1 MPRKVRIPA
10 SKDESRQA
18 QQRSRARHR
27 DYVAGLEM
35 RITEYERQGVHA
47 TLEMQR
53 AARQVAAT
61 NERLLALLALRGV
74 SQQEIRAFLAE
85 PISHVPDSVPDVDA
99 DAAGATP
106 RIHGAAATM
115 EDSGSGSTCHR
126 ASQDTRRGEDSGSRP
141 ADLLHRRHAQNVCT
155 PLSQQDSPLGQVSGR
170 TASALSTEVTSCET
184 AATIILN
191 LRGDAEGLSEARQ
204 ALGCSGNMPCSVK
217 NTHLFQLM
225 SEIP

>member
-18 QQRSRARHR
+18 QQRCRARHR

-35 RITEYERQGVHA
+35 RIAEYERRGVHA

-53 AARQVAAT
+53 AARQAAAT
-61 NERLLALLALRGV
+61 NERLLALLAFRGV
-74 SQQEIRAFLAE
+74 SQQEVEAFLAE
-85 PISHVPDSVPDVDA
+85 PISHVPDSVPGGNPA
-99 DAAGATP
+99 AAGAAP
-106 RIHGAAATM
+106 RVHGAVATM
-115 EDSGSGSTCHR
+115 EDSGPGPTCHES
-126 ASQDTRRGEDSGSRP
+126 SQDIRRGEDSGSQRTN
-141 ADLLHRRHAQNVCT
+141 LLHRRPAQNVCT
-155 PLSQQDSPLGQVSGR
+155 PLSQQNLPLEQVAGR
-170 TASALSTEVTSCET
+170 TAGALSTEVTSCET

-191 LRGDAEGLSEARQ
+191 LRGDAGGLSEARQ